1 MATLFLFFPTFFF
14 VLGTCLNF
22 FTSYLGP
29 VSLHIWV
36 LVLLFH
42 FIFGYCLTFSLHGSL
57 YYEDHVVTSRL
68 PFDATAQQVKD
79 ALEALSNI
87 GKGGLL
93 RVERN
98 QGKVPRLFKVHL
110 KVHIER

>member
-1 MATLFLFFPTFFF
+1 MATLFLFFPNNLLFR
-14 VLGTCLNF
+14 
-22 FTSYLGP
+22 
-29 VSLHIWV
+29 V
-36 LVLLFH
+36 LVLL
-42 FIFGYCLTFSLHGSL
+42 ISLHGSL

-98 QGKVPRLFKVHL
+98 QGKVPRLLKVHL

>member
-1 MATLFLFFPTFFF
+1 MWQPYYFFPDNLILIFSGQHSFS
-14 VLGTCLNF
+14 C
-22 FTSYLGP
+22 
-29 VSLHIWV
+29 WV

-42 FIFGYCLTFSLHGSL
+42 FFTSYLGTCFTFSLFHFIFGSL
-57 YYEDHVVTSRL
+57 FYFTSDHVVTSRI

-87 GKGGLL
+87 GQGGLL

-98 QGKVPRLFKVHL
+98 QGKVPRLFKVHMNDD
-110 KVHIER
+110 

>member
-1 MATLFLFFPTFFF
+1 MWQPYYFFPDNLILIFSGQHSFS
-14 VLGTCLNF
+14 C
-22 FTSYLGP
+22 
-29 VSLHIWV
+29 WV

-42 FIFGYCLTFSLHGSL
+42 FFTFSLHIWVPCFTFSLFHFIFGSL
-57 YYEDHVVTSRL
+57 FYFTSDHVVTSRI

-87 GKGGLL
+87 GQGGLL

-98 QGKVPRLFKVHL
+98 QGKVPRLFKAHMNDD
-110 KVHIER
+110 